1 MYGYAYTPVCVGGAR
16 ANSPGTLRLTVMF
29 YGLPLFSLKCSLSSL
44 PSVPYLF
51 LVCLFPEGM
60 NCMNK
65 DHGCAHICRETPKGG
80 VACDCRPGF
89 DLAQNQKDCT
99 RR

>member
-1 MYGYAYTPVCVGGAR
+1 MHTVRVRARVRAGHALAAANTPFDCDV
-16 ANSPGTLRLTVMF
+16 
-29 YGLPLFSLKCSLSSL
+29 PLAVSFQPEIFSLPFSARSPTLLCLSS
-44 PSVPYLF
+44 
-51 LVCLFPEGM
+51 EGM